1 MTLPPMTLR
10 PMTLGSILRT
20 RWRRITAGAVLNFG
34 SALAGVAA
42 VALFS
47 HALTAPAMD
56 PRAVDLWQAAG
67 LGLLLIGAL
76 FGLGMASQSLIV
88 GAGHAIVHDL
98 RLRLVRRLMA
108 TEVETIDGIGSARIL
123 STLTKDVS
131 MISQAFNSLPFVIF
145 GGAVLICGYGYL
157 VWLSAVY
164 ALALA
169 TVTVLVVFV
178 ARRLAVRA
186 KHYRRLARDAD
197 TRIHEAFE
205 ALIRGRNEL
214 RLSRVRRAAFLRDD
228 LQPAVEEARRQESTA
243 DLLGVLTSNVVNA
256 AVLLT
261 ILVILVLKQGLGVGS
276 LEQAAAATT
285 LILFIRAPLAG
296 LIGSLPHWLAG
307 TVAVRSVES
316 LALATQT
323 AEPSLPPAAADW
335 SRLDLSG
342 LGYRYPARGADAGF
356 AFGPVDLSV
365 AQGELVFIIGG
376 NGSGKSTFARLVAG
390 LYPPQQG
397 SIRFAGRS
405 ITASERDWYRQ
416 HVAVILS
423 DFHLFQ
429 QALAADGEAPSTEA
443 ADRLLRL
450 LALDGKVRLTDG
462 AWSTVSLSQGQ
473 RKRLALIAAIL
484 ENKSILILDE
494 WAADQDPDFRR
505 IFYMGILP
513 LLKDQGKTIIAIT
526 HDDHYFDVA
535 DSLYKMENGAL
546 TRIHG
551 GGDLRSP
558 MSFQREK
565 GG

>member
-1 MTLPPMTLR
+1 MTAPSMASPPADTSS
-10 PMTLGSILRT
+10 MTLGSILRT
-20 RWRRITAGAVLNFG
+20 RWRRIAAGAVLNFG

-42 VALFS
+42 VALFT
-47 HALTAPAMD
+47 HALTAPA
-56 PRAVDLWQAAG
+56 VELWKVGG

-76 FGLGMASQSLIV
+76 FGLGLASQSLIV

-108 TEVETIDGIGSARIL
+108 TEVETIDAIGSARIL

-145 GGAVLICGYGYL
+145 GGAVLVCGYGYL
-157 VWLSAVY
+157 VWLSAAY

-169 TVTVLVVFV
+169 SVTALVVFV

-186 KHYRRLARDAD
+186 KHHRRLAREAD

-214 RLSRVRRAAFLRDD
+214 RLSRVRRAAFLRDG

-243 DLLGVLTSNVVNA
+243 DLFGVLTSNVVNA

-261 ILVILVLKQGLGVGS
+261 ILAILVLKQGLELGS
-276 LEQAAAATT
+276 LEQATAATT

-316 LALATQT
+316 LALAAQT
-323 AEPSLPPAAADW
+323 EEPPLPAPAASW

-342 LGYRYPARGADAGF
+342 LSYRYPARGADAGF

-390 LYPPQQG
+390 LYPLQQG

-405 ITASERDWYRQ
+405 IAPSDRDWYRQ

-429 QALAADGEAPSTEA
+429 QALAADGGAPSSEA

-450 LALDGKVRLTDG
+450 LALDGKVQLADG

-494 WAADQDPDFRR
+494 WAADQDPEFRR
-505 IFYMGILP
+505 IFYTEILP
-513 LLKDQGKTIIAIT
+513 LLKEQGKTIIAIT
-526 HDDHYFDVA
+526 HDDHYFHVA
-535 DSLYKMENGAL
+535 DSLYKMENGTLA
-546 TRIHG
+546 RIHG
-551 GGDLRSP
+551 GLGTCD
-558 MSFQREK
+558 
-565 GG
+565 

>member
-1 MTLPPMTLR
+1 MTAPSLAPP
-10 PMTLGSILRT
+10 PADPSSMTLGSILRT
-20 RWRRITAGAVLNFG
+20 RWRRIAAGAVLNFG

-42 VALFS
+42 VALFT
-47 HALTAPAMD
+47 HALTAPA
-56 PRAVDLWQAAG
+56 VELWKVGG

-76 FGLGMASQSLIV
+76 FGLGLASQSLIV

-108 TEVETIDGIGSARIL
+108 TEVETVDTIGSARIL
-123 STLTKDVS
+123 TTLTKDVS

-145 GGAVLICGYGYL
+145 GGAVLVCGYGYL
-157 VWLSAVY
+157 VWLSPAY

-169 TVTVLVVFV
+169 LVTVLVVFV
-178 ARRLAVRA
+178 ARRLAVQG
-186 KHYRRLARDAD
+186 KHHRRLAREAD

-214 RLSRVRRAAFLRDD
+214 RLSRVRRAAFLRDG
-228 LQPAVEEARRQESTA
+228 LQPAVEEARQQESTA
-243 DLLGVLTSNVVNA
+243 DLFGVLTSNVVNA
-256 AVLLT
+256 AVLST
-261 ILVILVLKQGLGVGS
+261 ILAILVLKQGLGLGS
-276 LEQAAAATT
+276 LEQATAATT

-316 LALATQT
+316 LALA
-323 AEPSLPPAAADW
+323 AEPAEAPLPAPAPAW

-342 LGYRYPARGADAGF
+342 LTYRYPARGADAGF

-365 AQGELVFIIGG
+365 AQGELVFIVGG

-390 LYPPQQG
+390 LYPLQQG
-397 SIRFAGRS
+397 SISFAGRS
-405 ITASERDWYRQ
+405 ITPSERDWYRQ

-429 QALAADGEAPSTEA
+429 QALAADGGAPSSEA

-450 LALDGKVRLTDG
+450 LALDGKVQLADG

-494 WAADQDPDFRR
+494 WAADQDPEFRR
-505 IFYMGILP
+505 IFYTEILP
-513 LLKDQGKTIIAIT
+513 LLKEQGKTIIAIT
-526 HDDHYFDVA
+526 HDDHYFHVA
-535 DSLYKMENGAL
+535 DSLYKMENGTLA
-546 TRIHG
+546 RIHG
-551 GGDLRSP
+551 GLSACV
-558 MSFQREK
+558 
-565 GG
+565 